1 MYIELLNS
9 VSNIDPTFFSAN
21 IGAGILKII
30 NQFTTAAQAIL
41 SAVLVLL
48 GTFALF
54 MAVYWAYRKVTTDQQ
69 QRAQYSWW
77 YAFLALVIGGLMVF
91 GGMNWVL
98 KLAKSAQASF
108 GNLGTIIDPALVE
121 GVSRTFA

>member
-1 MYIELLNS
+1 MHIELLNS
-9 VSNIDPTFFSAN
+9 VSSIDPTFFSAN

-30 NQFTTAAQAIL
+30 NQFTIAAQAIL

-48 GTFALF
+48 GTFAVF
-54 MAVYWAYRKVTTDQQ
+54 MAAYWAYRKVTADQQ

-77 YAFLALVIGGLMVF
+77 YASLALIIGGLMVF
-91 GGMNWVL
+91 GGMNWAL

-108 GNLGTIIDPALVE
+108 GNLGATIDPALVE
-121 GVSRTFA
+121 GVSRIFS